1 MREQNIQQKIRLALG
16 RISTMFRNNVG
27 TGWQGR
33 SGPIKQTADGG
44 KYLVI
49 QDPRPLNAGLCK
61 GSSDLI
67 GWTTREITPEMVGR
81 KVAIFTAIEVKS
93 ANGRATKEQI
103 NFIRQL
109 TEAGGIAGIARDGE
123 AAVHIVKNMG
133 A

>member
-1 MREQNIQQKIRLALG
+1 MDEQNIQQQIRLAIG

-33 SGPIKQTADGG
+33 AGQIKQTPEGG

-49 QDPRPLNAGLCK
+49 QAPRPLNAGLCK

-81 KVAIFTAIEVKS
+81 KIAIFTAIEVKS
-93 ANGRATKEQI
+93 ASGRATPEQI
-103 NFIRQL
+103 NFIRAL
-109 TEAGGIAGIARDGE
+109 TEAGGIAGIARDPEG
-123 AAVHIVKNMG
+123 AINIVNNMNT
-133 A
+133 